1 MRKRF
6 ISSLLVLCMATTLL
20 PVKAWAAESGTALKE
35 PAVTDLTVTY
45 NDGGTDK
52 TTSLLPVES
61 NQPQIPLPADG
72 QLTFQIRFDSWEQL
86 DKVYVTSTKDNN
98 VKYLEAIA
106 NGTAGSYTASGCF
119 DPSDTNYIPG
129 QISVEYTKK
138 LQTVSEETIVQDLAK
153 VKTELENYI
162 SVTNLTTSP
171 DNSSIE
177 TALAIKGLLLAEE
190 EVLITATISFV
201 DEITGTELSDWQSAL
216 ENYKLVSSYISDS
229 SSTKY
234 FLYQDYA
241 DKATYALLAKDGSKV
256 AKFVLSGF
264 DTKPYDPYHPGST
277 LTDITGALDQV
288 NAVSSLIYNYL
299 NIHSSA
305 AELTEQ
311 ITVHPTMTVAQK
323 AEAYSKVD
331 AYEND
336 RQIFSIITTILPT
349 IVAASGGT
357 MAGPTIMF
365 TALLGAINAAADTF
379 WNYRIGM
386 ILGCETINTNFVSDA
401 HGTPLTDEYLRAN
414 RNKITTSGTYYL
426 TKNTSED
433 DFRRSFSIGD
443 SDSGTSVDVTLCL
456 HGYSC
461 SANLAGDGST
471 LKICDCTY
479 RENEDGTVVGGSA
492 SINGFYNNQTIFVES
507 GTVGEIQMWAENTGT
522 VIVNGGVVNYIN
534 MNHVDGNGRV
544 IINGGTIGLGILAYG
559 DESEIIINN
568 GLVLAPVSSG
578 QFSRAHIRTDSGNIK
593 IYSGQICTSIE
604 AGTGTLNI
612 YDGDIVSS
620 LKNDGGTVNINGG
633 IVRSVE
639 NKSGSIIIN
648 GGEVKSIENHSNGT
662 VHIRNDGIVGE
673 QSSSQAAIANTGG
686 SVTIDGGTIIGN
698 VTNSWGRVDGIGE
711 ITINGGTILG
721 CVSNDNS
728 YNGKENENIER
739 TKLTINGGKFQN
751 DGDYC
756 IFNRC
761 GIVTISGGVFRG
773 KYGIGSY
780 DQSSTTLLINS
791 NSRIEA
797 DCTESVYQNI
807 GHAPPTLSVQADK
820 GYNGGVTYYPSADA
834 TGIKV
839 TIEEAAKIDYTQPYV
854 CLVADGATGGPS
866 GGNQEECEHNYTSAV
881 TAPTCTE
888 RGYTTYTCGICNNVY
903 IADYTNALGHSY
915 GEWIVTKNA
924 TSTMAG
930 QRERIC
936 SVCGD
941 KEIETIPATGG
952 GNSGSS
958 GSGNSMGG
966 GSYRP
971 SVPSM
976 PSTPSLPVS
985 TNTTTQGGMS
995 ITQTTAVPTV
1005 SAQSGKVTATVNT
1018 SMGNEI
1024 VKQAVASNSAN
1035 VVIAPSITGNVTRV
1049 EVSIPATFMSQI
1061 EAQSNASLTVSTP
1074 VADVTIPNGGLGSLS
1089 GTSGTVTVTAEK
1101 SGSTVE
1107 LSVVA
1112 NGRIVTSVSGG
1123 LTLTVPVSYVTP
1135 GTVAVLVY
1143 DDGTQEVVRKSVA
1156 DNGSVMIPLD
1166 GSATLEIVDN
1176 SKYFYDVPAT
1186 SWMADAVAFASAH
1199 ELFNGTGANQFNPNL
1214 PMSRGMLAVVL
1225 HNLESNPYQPL
1236 SATFSDV
1243 DNSTWYAEGVTWAAA
1258 NGIVD
1263 GYGNGQFGPGD
1274 NITREQLAVMLW
1286 RYAGKP
1292 ITANR
1297 TLNFAD
1303 ADKASSWAMDALLW
1317 ATEIGVINGKGNGIL
1332 DPTGFATRA
1341 ETAQMLKNYL
1351 EK

>member
-426 TKNTSED
+426 TK
-433 DFRRSFSIGD
+433 
-443 SDSGTSVDVTLCL
+443 
-456 HGYSC
+456 
-461 SANLAGDGST
+461 
-471 LKICDCTY
+471 K
-479 RENEDGTVVGGSA
+479 
-492 SINGFYNNQTIFVES
+492 
-507 GTVGEIQMWAENTGT
+507 
-522 VIVNGGVVNYIN
+522 
-534 MNHVDGNGRV
+534 
-544 IINGGTIGLGILAYG
+544 
-559 DESEIIINN
+559 
-568 GLVLAPVSSG
+568 
-578 QFSRAHIRTDSGNIK
+578 AHR
-593 IYSGQICTSIE
+593 
-604 AGTGTLNI
+604 
-612 YDGDIVSS
+612 
-620 LKNDGGTVNINGG
+620 
-633 IVRSVE
+633 
-639 NKSGSIIIN
+639 
-648 GGEVKSIENHSNGT
+648 
-662 VHIRNDGIVGE
+662 
-673 QSSSQAAIANTGG
+673 
-686 SVTIDGGTIIGN
+686 
-698 VTNSWGRVDGIGE
+698 
-711 ITINGGTILG
+711 
-721 CVSNDNS
+721 
-728 YNGKENENIER
+728 
-739 TKLTINGGKFQN
+739 
-751 DGDYC
+751 
-756 IFNRC
+756 
-761 GIVTISGGVFRG
+761 
-773 KYGIGSY
+773 
-780 DQSSTTLLINS
+780 
-791 NSRIEA
+791 
-797 DCTESVYQNI
+797 
-807 GHAPPTLSVQADK
+807 
-820 GYNGGVTYYPSADA
+820 
-834 TGIKV
+834 
-839 TIEEAAKIDYTQPYV
+839 
-854 CLVADGATGGPS
+854 
-866 GGNQEECEHNYTSAV
+866 
-881 TAPTCTE
+881 
-888 RGYTTYTCGICNNVY
+888 
-903 IADYTNALGHSY
+903 
-915 GEWIVTKNA
+915 
-924 TSTMAG
+924 
-930 QRERIC
+930 
-936 SVCGD
+936 
-941 KEIETIPATGG
+941 
-952 GNSGSS
+952 
-958 GSGNSMGG
+958 
-966 GSYRP
+966 
-971 SVPSM
+971 
-976 PSTPSLPVS
+976 
-985 TNTTTQGGMS
+985 
-995 ITQTTAVPTV
+995 
-1005 SAQSGKVTATVNT
+1005 
-1018 SMGNEI
+1018 
-1024 VKQAVASNSAN
+1024 
-1035 VVIAPSITGNVTRV
+1035 
-1049 EVSIPATFMSQI
+1049 
-1061 EAQSNASLTVSTP
+1061 
-1074 VADVTIPNGGLGSLS
+1074 
-1089 GTSGTVTVTAEK
+1089 
-1101 SGSTVE
+1101 
-1107 LSVVA
+1107 
-1112 NGRIVTSVSGG
+1112 
-1123 LTLTVPVSYVTP
+1123 
-1135 GTVAVLVY
+1135 
-1143 DDGTQEVVRKSVA
+1143 
-1156 DNGSVMIPLD
+1156 
-1166 GSATLEIVDN
+1166 
-1176 SKYFYDVPAT
+1176 
-1186 SWMADAVAFASAH
+1186 
-1199 ELFNGTGANQFNPNL
+1199 
-1214 PMSRGMLAVVL
+1214 
-1225 HNLESNPYQPL
+1225 
-1236 SATFSDV
+1236 
-1243 DNSTWYAEGVTWAAA
+1243 
-1258 NGIVD
+1258 
-1263 GYGNGQFGPGD
+1263 
-1274 NITREQLAVMLW
+1274 
-1286 RYAGKP
+1286 
-1292 ITANR
+1292 
-1297 TLNFAD
+1297 
-1303 ADKASSWAMDALLW
+1303 
-1317 ATEIGVINGKGNGIL
+1317 
-1332 DPTGFATRA
+1332 
-1341 ETAQMLKNYL
+1341 
-1351 EK
+1351 